1 MCIRKGKKKRRVNL
15 KPITVWCIL
24 SLNKIKTKL
33 NELSSSSTVTF
44 PLPILHLLQPSFTL
58 PPFLFFP
65 ATACLSPNL
74 PHLVFHFKPTTL
86 PPSSSLSIQNNSHSR
101 KRAINLLQ
109 WDQSARECQGYSR
122 LLSLLTSTQHWITY
136 RRRER
141 ANGESGRVREGR
153 ERVKETILDR
163 RWTLDL
169 KSLGKNKKN
178 PTFTPVTSR
187 GLSRKDTQQLKLKP
201 LILSGNSKLD
211 PWFTSTDSSAY
222 GETWDTG
229 LLLDWTWIILCIQ
242 NRVTNSESKCVLLL

>member
-1 MCIRKGKKKRRVNL
+1 MQQRLLILTSTHRHVYKIVPSKHVLVSFASWEKSWHLNIILLTCKLSAANSIARVCIRKGKKKRRVNL

-24 SLNKIKTKL
+24 SLNKIKTKF

-58 PPFLFFP
+58 PPFLFIP
-65 ATACLSPNL
+65 ATACLSSTL

-86 PPSSSLSIQNNSHSR
+86 PPSSSLSIQNNGHSR

-141 ANGESGRVREGR
+141 ANGESGRVE
-153 ERVKETILDR
+153 
-163 RWTLDL
+163 
-169 KSLGKNKKN
+169 
-178 PTFTPVTSR
+178 
-187 GLSRKDTQQLKLKP
+187 
-201 LILSGNSKLD
+201 
-211 PWFTSTDSSAY
+211 
-222 GETWDTG
+222 
-229 LLLDWTWIILCIQ
+229 
-242 NRVTNSESKCVLLL
+242 SESKKPS